1 MKVVVM
7 AGGGGTRLWPLSRNN
22 QPKQFSK
29 VFGDKTL
36 FEETV
41 HRFLS
46 HFPINDVYIALTQ
59 DLLSKAKDLFPVI
72 PERNYIIEPE
82 KRDTA
87 PAMGLSA
94 AYLYNYFPDE
104 PIVYVPADHFIADTK
119 KFLSIIKYA
128 EKLILETGKM
138 VDIAIW
144 PTFPSTVLGYTQVG
158 NLINTTDGIEVYE
171 FLGHTE
177 KPEFE
182 IDKKYLEAGNYLW
195 HASYYMWTPRRIL
208 EAFGKHSPEHHGILN
223 SIIAHLSNNA
233 HQQAAEEFKK
243 MPKISFDYA
252 VTEKIDPSQV
262 LIIKGNFGWSDVGAF
277 DVLYETQKNKVDRDN
292 NLVYGKCIGRN
303 TANCYIHND
312 SNTLIATS
320 NVDDLVI
327 INTADVILICPK
339 GKAQEVKNIVQKLK
353 DENLNDYL

>member
-182 IDKKYLEAGNYLW
+182 IAKKYLEAGNYLW
-195 HASYYMWTPRRIL
+195 HA
-208 EAFGKHSPEHHGILN
+208 K
-223 SIIAHLSNNA
+223 
-233 HQQAAEEFKK
+233 
-243 MPKISFDYA
+243 
-252 VTEKIDPSQV
+252 
-262 LIIKGNFGWSDVGAF
+262 
-277 DVLYETQKNKVDRDN
+277 
-292 NLVYGKCIGRN
+292 IGR
-303 TANCYIHND
+303 AH
-312 SNTLIATS
+312 
-320 NVDDLVI
+320 V
-327 INTADVILICPK
+327 
-339 GKAQEVKNIVQKLK
+339 
-353 DENLNDYL
+353 